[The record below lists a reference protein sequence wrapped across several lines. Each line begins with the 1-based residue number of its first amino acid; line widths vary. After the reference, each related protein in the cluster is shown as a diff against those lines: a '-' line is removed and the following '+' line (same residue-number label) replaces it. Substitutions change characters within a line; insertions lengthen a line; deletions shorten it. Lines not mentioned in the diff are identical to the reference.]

1 MTFEYIYTFFLT
13 ENNNSNVMRQE
24 LQDCVNSTGALFIY
38 L

>member
-1 MTFEYIYTFFLT
+1 MTFEYIYTISLT
-13 ENNNSNVMRQE
+13 ENNNSSAMRQQ